1 MSSLADNQLQ
11 SFSRHLSVERRYS
24 PHTVRAYVDDLRAY
38 IDHLSYL
45 YGLSDAGLAES
56 FHVRSWLSSLTEQ
69 GLGARTINRKL
80 SSLRSFYTHGR
91 RVGSFATNPAA
102 SVRSLK
108 VSRRLPSQVEKGSLE
123 GLLENGP
130 FPEGLR
136 GATERLILEILYQ
149 TGVRVSELL
158 AIRPEHVQPSTRSL
172 RVLGKGNKER
182 LIPLGA
188 EMLRGI
194 DDYLKTKASENGGVT
209 EGYLVET
216 AAGRRMH
223 PRQAYGIVRRYLS
236 MVTSADRRGPHAL
249 RHSFATHLAD
259 NGAELN
265 AVKELLGH
273 SSLAATQVYT
283 HNSIGR
289 LLEAY
294 RKAHPR
300 G

>member
-1 MSSLADNQLQ
+1 M
-11 SFSRHLSVERRYS
+11 
-24 PHTVRAYVDDLRAY
+24 
-38 IDHLSYL
+38 
-45 YGLSDAGLAES
+45 
-56 FHVRSWLSSLTEQ
+56 
-69 GLGARTINRKL
+69 
-80 SSLRSFYTHGR
+80 
-91 RVGSFATNPAA
+91 FAANPAA

-123 GLLENGP
+123 GLFEHGP

-182 LIPLGA
+182 LIPLGTG
-188 EMLRGI
+188 MLQGI
-194 DDYLKTKASENGGVT
+194 EDYLKVKASEGGGVT

-236 MVTSADRRGPHAL
+236 LVTSAESRGPHAL
-249 RHSFATHLAD
+249 RHSFATHLTE